1 MFLQKIRRNL
11 VMFSL
16 TLCSPFQVNRDKD
29 KDMATF
35 LKKQKLHSMFPEV
48 DPVALDDLFESN
60 K

>member
-1 MFLQKIRRNL
+1 
-11 VMFSL
+11 MFSL